1 MSIFAFSAL
10 LVACNPE
17 PDNGDNPTPTPPV
30 VEIDPNLNVALV
42 RATDSTITIGWTITE
57 SNVPYIGQ
65 IEPNAEADYTED
77 ITKEYKVTLYNN
89 SGCTD
94 VVTSVSPVKEN
105 MVDSKPLYTANTC
118 PPRFIFT
125 GLKPRT
131 TYYVK
136 VENLTDG
143 TSNKRALRVVTTA
156 SAADKKSVV
165 EKNAQPNDLLVFE
178 NFEGLIYAGDMTSR
192 GAGLSRTDRSS
203 ITSYEDVDCKG
214 TITVSNS
221 GYYMTGAG
229 VEIGLFSTLK
239 GILDDIGIEKWGWI
253 GGKSGANGG
262 SICARPGYV
271 KIGTTAN
278 RAFICTPTLTAI
290 PEDRVA
296 TVEVKFKAAP
306 YGSVEEKTVNE
317 AERYIT
323 VQALNGATYSDTY
336 AVSYLSVAS
345 EKKLTLEGDKL
356 SDWKEYS
363 VTLTDVTNA
372 TAIAIGGALGATET
386 NRFLLDDVRVTLK
399 AFKEAPKVEVTGTV
413 TYSDGTPAAGV
424 SISDGYSVVTTDT
437 AGKYT
442 ITPHKDCW
450 YIYYTVPA
458 DCKVETNSYGQ
469 PCFFARY
476 DRKNTVYNFTLTKL
490 PGGKESAFTLFC
502 LADPQCKDDRE
513 TDNNGRRH
521 GDRFANESIPAIKA
535 HAATKSAP
543 CYGTTLGD
551 VVYSEGN
558 RDNEAF
564 MDDMRDKM
572 HVDKSGMPIFQ
583 VMGNHDYTYF
593 HTNKPINADAT
604 SSTYNIKMQRAF
616 ETVFGPINYSWN
628 RGDAH
633 IIGMRTMQWSKNDTW
648 NSYSTTFT
656 AEQLEWLRQDL
667 AVVPKDKLVILC
679 VHIPISTSSNA
690 NIKSAIALLKQFKE
704 AHIMSGHTHYGRNIV
719 SSGLYEHVHGAVCG
733 QWWWSNM
740 NGDGVPN
747 GYGVYDIEGNTIK
760 NWYYMGVNEGMNS
773 RDYQMRLYR
782 GDIKGGT
789 SSKSFNTQLGHGVL
803 LANVFNA
810 DPAWKIEVYE
820 NGSLTGQMTLIP
832 AKKYNADDL
841 GAYPCL
847 VPTDSSQDW
856 WSIGYHIG
864 VVGRGKNSSYSNAC
878 YHMYKY
884 TLKNPNC
891 TDIRV
896 EATDRFGRKYVCS
909 EVTSD
914 YDYTL
919 MK

>member
-1 MSIFAFSAL
+1 
-10 LVACNPE
+10 
-17 PDNGDNPTPTPPV
+17 
-30 VEIDPNLNVALV
+30 
-42 RATDSTITIGWTITE
+42 
-57 SNVPYIGQ
+57 
-65 IEPNAEADYTED
+65 
-77 ITKEYKVTLYNN
+77 
-89 SGCTD
+89 
-94 VVTSVSPVKEN
+94 
-105 MVDSKPLYTANTC
+105 
-118 PPRFIFT
+118 
-125 GLKPRT
+125 
-131 TYYVK
+131 
-136 VENLTDG
+136 
-143 TSNKRALRVVTTA
+143 
-156 SAADKKSVV
+156 
-165 EKNAQPNDLLVFE
+165 
-178 NFEGLIYAGDMTSR
+178 
-192 GAGLSRTDRSS
+192 
-203 ITSYEDVDCKG
+203 
-214 TITVSNS
+214 
-221 GYYMTGAG
+221 
-229 VEIGLFSTLK
+229 
-239 GILDDIGIEKWGWI
+239 
-253 GGKSGANGG
+253 
-262 SICARPGYV
+262 
-271 KIGTTAN
+271 
-278 RAFICTPTLTAI
+278 
-290 PEDRVA
+290 
-296 TVEVKFKAAP
+296 
-306 YGSVEEKTVNE
+306 
-317 AERYIT
+317 
-323 VQALNGATYSDTY
+323 
-336 AVSYLSVAS
+336 
-345 EKKLTLEGDKL
+345 
-356 SDWKEYS
+356 
-363 VTLTDVTNA
+363 
-372 TAIAIGGALGATET
+372 
-386 NRFLLDDVRVTLK
+386 
-399 AFKEAPKVEVTGTV
+399 
-413 TYSDGTPAAGV
+413 
-424 SISDGYSVVTTDT
+424 
-437 AGKYT
+437 
-442 ITPHKDCW
+442 
-450 YIYYTVPA
+450 
-458 DCKVETNSYGQ
+458 
-469 PCFFARY
+469 
-476 DRKNTVYNFTLTKL
+476 
-490 PGGKESAFTLFC
+490 
-502 LADPQCKDDRE
+502 
-513 TDNNGRRH
+513 
-521 GDRFANESIPAIKA
+521 
-535 HAATKSAP
+535 
-543 CYGTTLGD
+543 
-551 VVYSEGN
+551 
-558 RDNEAF
+558 

-593 HTNKPINADAT
+593 HTDKPINADAT

-616 ETVFGPINYSWN
+616 ETVFGPINYSWD

-633 IIGMRTMQWSKNDTW
+633 IIGMRTMQWSNNTGW
-648 NSYSTTFT
+648 SSYSTTFT

-690 NIKSAIALLKQFKE
+690 NIKSAIAMLKQFKE

-832 AKKYNADDL
+832 AKKYNADAL

-864 VVGRGKNSSYSNAC
+864 VVGRGKHSSYSNAC

-919 MK
+919 ME